1 MRRNNSAPRALLG
14 GGITTFM
21 SPNACPWNAPRK
33 ILHVDMDAFYAA
45 VEQRDR
51 PEIRDKPVIVGGNP
65 EGRGVVSTA
74 SYEAR
79 KFGIHSAMPAAQ
91 AKRLCPHAIFLRPDF
106 EKYESVSRKIH
117 SVLQKYTLKIEPA
130 GLDEAYLDVTENLL
144 RLEDPA
150 ELARLIKQHLK
161 AATEL
166 TASAGVAPNKF
177 LAKTASDTHKPDGLT
192 VIRPGEVQEFLD
204 SLPVRKM
211 PGVGPVTEQKLSEMG
226 TLTCRELRSRSLEEL
241 VRHFGKFGADLY
253 EMARGVDESPVVVEY
268 APKQIGSEETFDRD
282 IVDTAVLEGEI
293 ASLAEIV
300 EARLKEEKISGR
312 TVTLK
317 VKYDD
322 FTVIT
327 RSKTLDHA
335 VRGAD
340 DIREEACR
348 LLREKTEAGRRKI
361 RLLGVSV
368 SHFEGAQREPSQL
381 ELFPEASEPVDRNL

>member
-1 MRRNNSAPRALLG
+1 
-14 GGITTFM
+14 M
-21 SPNACPWNAPRK
+21 SLNACPWNAPQK

-51 PEIRDKPVIVGGNP
+51 PQMRGKPVIVGGNP

-117 SVLQKYTLKIEPA
+117 SVLQKYTLKIEPV

-177 LAKTASDTHKPDGLT
+177 LAKIASDTHKPDGLT

-204 SLPVRKM
+204 PLPVRKM

-226 TLTCRELRSRSLEEL
+226 TRTCRELRSRSLEEL

-253 EMARGVDESPVVVEY
+253 EMARGVDESPVVVES

-282 IVDTAVLEGEI
+282 IVDTAVMEGEI
-293 ASLAEIV
+293 ASLAETV

-335 VRGAD
+335 VCGVD